1 MSMRFS
7 VKRNSLW
14 PVTLDVQVGDASEP
28 VTFDVERGA
37 IVRLAEAIGD
47 DQPAYAEGTAAPPT
61 FPTTFTFRLPVPS
74 LRAMDP
80 ARFIH
85 GDQEFVYER
94 PLRAGDRITCV
105 ARIADV
111 NEKETRL
118 GTATFAVVET
128 EGRDQAG
135 ELVFTGRATL
145 IVR

>member
-1 MSMRFS
+1 MRFS

-47 DQPAYAEGTAAPPT
+47 DQLAYSEGTAAPPT
-61 FPTTFTFRLPVPS
+61 FPTTFNFRLPVPS
-74 LRAMDP
+74 LRAIDP

-85 GDQEFVYER
+85 GDQEYVYER
-94 PLRAGDRITCV
+94 PLRSGDRITCV
-105 ARIADV
+105 AKIADV

>member
-1 MSMRFS
+1 MTSER
-7 VKRNSLW
+7 
-14 PVTLDVQVGDASEP
+14 PQVGDASESIA
-28 VTFDVERGA
+28 FDVERGA

-47 DQPAYAEGTAAPPT
+47 PHAAYAEGAAAPPT
-61 FPTTFTFRLPVPS
+61 FPTTFNFRLPVPS
-74 LRAMDP
+74 LRAIDP

-85 GDQEFVYER
+85 GEQEYAYER

-118 GTATFAVVET
+118 GPATFVVVET
-128 EGRDQAG
+128 EGRDEAG
-135 ELVFTGRATL
+135 KLVLTGRSTL